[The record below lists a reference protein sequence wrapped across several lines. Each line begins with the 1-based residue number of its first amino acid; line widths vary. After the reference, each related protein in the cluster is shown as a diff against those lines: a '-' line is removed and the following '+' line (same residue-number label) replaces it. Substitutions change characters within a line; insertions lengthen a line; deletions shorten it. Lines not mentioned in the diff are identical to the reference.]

1 MKIKNF
7 ILSITL
13 FFFAAISLSAQSLP
27 EKLQDLP
34 PELKQG
40 LPYNMDYEE
49 YRIMKKN
56 LTFPKIFLAAM
67 LPGYAH
73 YYAEK
78 KMEAGII
85 LGIRMS
91 GYALMGTGFYLQ
103 MNNLEDLL
111 NLSSLSDSSME
122 KLKTN
127 AYIFLGGVL
136 LNAAGFFYDWAGA
149 ERVIDYQKSKV
160 LYKYGLFKNYGGY
173 NEDSLIQYIRKLL
186 LQDNNRL
193 KSQLEHSL
201 ITYIKTYPWGKYT
214 GEAEYYLASF
224 YKRKDKY
231 NEALIHSIRQ
241 IYLYPEFSL
250 TPIAKQRVIDL
261 TVENSFNW
269 KKDISTIRE
278 MVSQNTQSLQSSLPQ
293 NAKNEERYL
302 FLLSKWNN
310 LTSMPLVKEGITEAN
325 RFMKLFPKSK
335 KKDIILLNIAK
346 QAEKIRDYNLAI
358 KIYTEIANIHSDTS
372 LARKAI
378 VRLADIFYN
387 HINDKKLANY
397 YYNELIESYPSSK
410 EAKIAKEKLK

>member
-34 PELKQG
+34 PEL
-40 LPYNMDYEE
+40 
-49 YRIMKKN
+49 
-56 LTFPKIFLAAM
+56 
-67 LPGYAH
+67 
-73 YYAEK
+73 
-78 KMEAGII
+78 
-85 LGIRMS
+85 S
-91 GYALMGTGFYLQ
+91 
-103 MNNLEDLL
+103 
-111 NLSSLSDSSME
+111 LSSLSDSSME

-224 YKRKDKY
+224 YKREDKY

-250 TPIAKQRVIDL
+250 TPIAKQRVINL
-261 TVENSFNW
+261 TVENSFM
-269 KKDISTIRE
+269 E
-278 MVSQNTQSLQSSLPQ
+278 
-293 NAKNEERYL
+293 
-302 FLLSKWNN
+302 
-310 LTSMPLVKEGITEAN
+310 
-325 RFMKLFPKSK
+325 LFPKSK

-378 VRLADIFYN
+378 LRLADIFYT